1 MSLAGLGDR
10 DAFLMHYGD
19 STACTYALLSS
30 GLFCVTPLHVGQ
42 LVLAILDGLLL
53 ELDLLKEVV
62 CFLLLNRMMSGS
74 ALFLVPR
81 R

>member
-1 MSLAGLGDR
+1 MPLAGLGDR

-53 ELDLLKEVV
+53 EFDLLKEVI
-62 CFLLLNRMMSGS
+62 CLLLLDRMVPLS
-74 ALFLVPR
+74 ALLLVPCR
-81 R
+81 